1 MGEADEA
8 CFGGGVVCL
17 PRVAYEADDGADI
30 DDAACAGF
38 EHSAGGGA
46 DPAEGAGEVGIDYG
60 GPIFVGHT
68 HDETIFSDAGVIDE
82 GGEWTAGLFFHGGDD
97 LESGGGIGDI
107 GRMDGGVATS
117 CDNGVADFVE
127 FLHLA
132 GDEGDGPSF

>member
-1 MGEADEA
+1 MGLDVRR
-8 CFGGGVVCL
+8 VVTGH
-17 PRVAYEADDGADI
+17 D
-30 DDAACAGF
+30 
-38 EHSAGGGA
+38 
-46 DPAEGAGEVGIDYG
+46 AEGKAIV
-60 GPIFVGHT
+60 
-68 HDETIFSDAGVIDE
+68 VIDE
-82 GGEWTAGLFFHGGDD
+82 GAKWTAGFFFHGGDD